1 MKRKENNKNKKI
13 RQEKKQAKVRID
25 LLYDQNT
32 NRSPSL
38 SNKSV
43 AFCVSCAQ
51 LDKAKETKDQEEVK
65 AEPVDQ
71 EPPQPA
77 PPQLPAPEPKKRGP
91 RKKKAEVPLPVV
103 ETDQERVAQG
113 KRVLGARSKAKA
125 LAKAQAE
132 AEAAAQAALAA
143 KKQVE
148 RRAQSQRRLEERKR
162 QQMILEQLKKPTEDM
177 RLTDHQPLPELSR
190 IPGVVLSGVAF
201 SHCLAVV
208 EFLHS
213 YGKVLGLHIPRDVP
227 SLSTLQE
234 SLLGLGDS
242 QGEVQDLLIR
252 LVEAALHDPGLP
264 PYYQVCCGLY
274 GDSIGDGCS
283 CFNYYLFF

>member
-1 MKRKENNKNKKI
+1 MKRKEDNKNKKI
-13 RQEKKQAKVRID
+13 RQEKKQAKVRNIYIYIYTKAIIGHTLFNKP
-25 LLYDQNT
+25 LL
-32 NRSPSL
+32 PS
-38 SNKSV
+38 V
-43 AFCVSCAQ
+43 Q
-51 LDKAKETKDQEEVK
+51 LDKETKEVK
-65 AEPVDQ
+65 AEPADQ
-71 EPPQPA
+71 EASQPA
-77 PPQLPAPEPKKRGP
+77 PPQPPTPEPKKRGP
-91 RKKKAEVPLPVV
+91 RKKVEVPPPVV
-103 ETDQERVAQG
+103 ETDQERLAKG
-113 KRVLGARSKAKA
+113 KRVLGARSRAKA

-148 RRAQSQRRLEERKR
+148 RRAQAQRRLEERKR